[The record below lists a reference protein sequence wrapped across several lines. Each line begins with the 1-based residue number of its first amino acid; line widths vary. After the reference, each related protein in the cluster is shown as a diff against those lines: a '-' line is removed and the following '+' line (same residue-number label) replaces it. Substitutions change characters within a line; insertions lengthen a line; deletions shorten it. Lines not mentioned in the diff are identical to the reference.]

1 MLLSGWASL
10 ATAETRNWHTGVVLD
25 SQTVRRYVG
34 SHVSGSE
41 TGTLTT
47 SDYGYGVSG
56 TYHGESTGTSS
67 AIYRVDELYYIKC
80 DGYVYVASQRLRWRW
95 SKPARLVV
103 NKEVQVAIVKD
114 TMYLLDEAG
123 QEYKTSILKRV
134 ALPGNNSDPPPS
146 SAVQRLSDREGAQLP
161 FAIASLAPITS
172 DPPGCS
178 IEINGIFHGSTPST
192 ISLYPGTYAV
202 VIRKEGFDVWSRNV
216 KINGGPSV
224 SVFAE
229 LKREQQP

>member
-1 MLLSGWASL
+1 M
-10 ATAETRNWHTGVVLD
+10 
-25 SQTVRRYVG
+25 
-34 SHVSGSE
+34 
-41 TGTLTT
+41 
-47 SDYGYGVSG
+47 SG